1 MMLCTIAADH
11 LTYLELGGDGYPLH
25 QPEGPTHV

>member
-1 MMLCTIAADH
+1 MILSIADH
-11 LTYLELGGDGYPLH
+11 LTDLELGGDGYPMH